1 MGQDIVVRREYL
13 RRLIEWKDDTRA
25 VKIIMGVRRCGK
37 STLMKQFI
45 RHLHDEGRKNIVHID
60 FESREYS
67 GISDHNALN
76 KLLEEKIDPSERAY
90 VLLDEIQRVDGW
102 EMTVNSLMT
111 DYDADVYLT
120 GSNGYMLSSELS
132 TYISGRY
139 VEIRMLPLSFAEYL
153 ELYPAGAANSI
164 DSRFGDYLNK
174 GALPIVDPGSET
186 KSYEML
192 QGIYSTIVRKDVS
205 LRLRNIDVRTL
216 DSLVSFLMSNV
227 GNVTSAN
234 AIAKELGVSTGTVKR
249 YLQGLEDAFLFYR
262 AYRYDV
268 RGKKL
273 LKTTEKYYAVDTGLR
288 NAVLGGF
295 FGTDLGRML
304 ENAVFVELLRRGYNV
319 TSGSYFDREIDF
331 VAQKSGEVQYFQVAL
346 SVLDEKTYER
356 EIRSLSSVPDNFPK
370 TVLTMDRV
378 FSTPGNGIKIMNV
391 IDWMLGTCG

>member
-45 RHLHDEGRKNIVHID
+45 RHLYDEGRKNIVHID

-153 ELYPAGAANSI
+153 ELYPAGSANSI

-174 GALPIVDPGSET
+174 G
-186 KSYEML
+186 
-192 QGIYSTIVRKDVS
+192 VR
-205 LRLRNIDVRTL
+205 R
-216 DSLVSFLMSNV
+216 
-227 GNVTSAN
+227 
-234 AIAKELGVSTGTVKR
+234 
-249 YLQGLEDAFLFYR
+249 
-262 AYRYDV
+262 
-268 RGKKL
+268 
-273 LKTTEKYYAVDTGLR
+273 
-288 NAVLGGF
+288 
-295 FGTDLGRML
+295 
-304 ENAVFVELLRRGYNV
+304 
-319 TSGSYFDREIDF
+319 
-331 VAQKSGEVQYFQVAL
+331 
-346 SVLDEKTYER
+346 
-356 EIRSLSSVPDNFPK
+356 
-370 TVLTMDRV
+370 
-378 FSTPGNGIKIMNV
+378 
-391 IDWMLGTCG
+391 